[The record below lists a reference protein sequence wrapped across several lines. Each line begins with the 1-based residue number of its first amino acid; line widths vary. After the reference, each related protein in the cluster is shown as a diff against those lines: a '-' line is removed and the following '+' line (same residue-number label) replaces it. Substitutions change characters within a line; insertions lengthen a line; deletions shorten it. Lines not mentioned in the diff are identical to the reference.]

1 MATNP
6 NISPTINAE
15 IKVSG
20 DGGANFHPFDL
31 TFNYDV
37 SRTVDTVDVTTHSDR
52 GETRLHPIGVTV
64 TMSFEA
70 LDSKT
75 SPALNVI
82 KRSFEAKDSVL
93 LRYWQDKTVPN
104 SYLEAR
110 AMVNTLS
117 SPSPAKDIQKVTI
130 DLSLNDVTERY
141 DAQAV

>member
-15 IKVSG
+15 IRVSG
-20 DGGANFHPFDL
+20 DGGANYHPFDL

-52 GETRLHPIGVTV
+52 GETRLFPIGTTI

-70 LDSKT
+70 LDSKAN
-75 SPALNVI
+75 PALEVI
-82 KRSFEAKDSVL
+82 KRSYEAKGSFS
-93 LRYWQDKTVPN
+93 LRYWQDKTLPN
-104 SYLEAR
+104 MYLEAT

-141 DAQAV
+141 DSKAV